1 MKMTT
6 LAPAEPDFMCSAV
19 KGICENLRTNG
30 SMNWETAL
38 LTLERVIPIHAQRYV
53 RFTERPVICGCYCPQ
68 VEPYAEDDHDFLK
81 LRYHVPDGNVGENPH
96 TFFRCQISLL
106 TVLATASKEFLY
118 SLDPDQGM
126 DYLLYDNPES
136 KHLVQEVMK
145 VLEETVIL

>member
-1 MKMTT
+1 MTT

-19 KGICENLRTNG
+19 KGICDDLRASGT
-30 SMNWETAL
+30 MNWETAL

-68 VEPYAEDDHDFLK
+68 VEPYAEDCHDFLK
-81 LRYHVPDGNVGENPH
+81 LRYHMPDGNVGEPSQ
-96 TFFRCQISLL
+96 TFFRCQIGLL
-106 TVLATASKEFLY
+106 TVLATASKSVLD

-126 DYLLYDNPES
+126 DYLLYDHPES
-136 KHLVQEVMK
+136 KYLVQEVMN

>member
-1 MKMTT
+1 MKMST

-19 KGICENLRTNG
+19 KGICDDLRASG

-81 LRYHVPDGNVGENPH
+81 LRYHRPNGNVGENPQ
-96 TFFRCQISLL
+96 TFFRRQIGLL
-106 TVLATASKEFLY
+106 TVLVTASNRVLY
-118 SLDPDQGM
+118 SLDPDQAM

-136 KHLVQEVMK
+136 KHLIQEVMK
-145 VLEETVIL
+145 ALEETVIL